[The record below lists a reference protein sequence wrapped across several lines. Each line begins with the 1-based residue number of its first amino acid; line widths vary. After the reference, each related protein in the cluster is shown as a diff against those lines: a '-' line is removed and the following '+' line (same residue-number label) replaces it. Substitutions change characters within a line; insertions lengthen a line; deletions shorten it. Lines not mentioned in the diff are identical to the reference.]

1 MFSRDVGFQGVY
13 WKSYFN
19 IHFDQNR
26 VAESEFE
33 RQVKEKNGERE

>member
-1 MFSRDVGFQGVY
+1 MFSRGVGFQGEY
-13 WKSYFN
+13 WKSYLN
-19 IHFDQNR
+19 VHSDQNR